1 MRDHDIV
8 IVGSGPVGAAIAQAL
23 VEGGADVLMLEAGK
37 RPEPDRFAK
46 MDEALRETIPWPFP
60 EYPYEMVGDDIELNE
75 FAIRRV
81 GGSSLAWGA
90 ITPRFQPN
98 DFRLKSRYGVG
109 NDWPVSYDDLEKYY
123 CQAERF
129 LGVSGA
135 SDNPWAQAR
144 SEPFP
149 MGNFPMNDTD
159 LLVKQA
165 CEPLGIKMHSV
176 PVARNSEPYQG
187 RSACLYYSTCRAC
200 PIGAMF
206 GSDRVV
212 EKLEKKPNFRL
223 LTEVQAARVEVDKND
238 RVSKI
243 VYFDERGAEQAVNCK
258 ILILATQTVENVRI
272 LLNSQ
277 SGSFPRGLGNR
288 SGRLGLEL
296 MEHPKFYLT
305 YKVRQRLHPF
315 RQGFETAT
323 TYQFHDHAKR
333 EEYAGGRLLVREN
346 AGMTVAGFASESGR
360 WGKELK
366 EEIQGLFGRY
376 VTLGAFLE
384 QLPYDE
390 NRVSLSDSVKDQR
403 GLPAAKVH
411 FKLMH
416 EYETEGLAE
425 MKKVMES
432 IFGEIGGDYVDM
444 MPGSN
449 SGHYMGGHKMGSD
462 PADSVT
468 NSYLES
474 HEVKNLF
481 LASGGAFPTA
491 GVSNPTLTSVAL
503 AFRTAA
509 HILGREQARE

>member
-1 MRDHDIV
+1 MRNHDIV
-8 IVGSGPVGAAIAQAL
+8 IVGSGPVGAAAAQAL

-46 MDEALRETIPWPFP
+46 MEQALRETIPWPFP
-60 EYPYEMVGDDIELNE
+60 EYPYEMTGDDIELNE

-98 DFRLKSRYGVG
+98 DFVMKSRYGLG
-109 NDWPVSYDDLEKYY
+109 NDWPVTYEELEKFY

-129 LGVSGA
+129 MGVSGA
-135 SDNPWAQAR
+135 QDSPWSPPR
-144 SEPFP
+144 SEPYP

-159 LLVKQA
+159 ILIKNA
-165 CEPLGIKMHSV
+165 CGPLGITMHSV

-206 GSDRVV
+206 GSDRIV
-212 EKLEKKPNFRL
+212 EKLERKPNFHL
-223 LTEVQAARVEVDKND
+223 LTETQAARVEVDEND
-238 RVSKI
+238 KVSRL
-243 VYFDERGAEQAVNCK
+243 VYFDEHGTEQAVGCK

-277 SGSFPRGLGNR
+277 TGRFPQGLGNK
-288 SGRLGLEL
+288 SGRLGLQL
-296 MEHPKFYLT
+296 MEHPKFYVT
-305 YKVRQRLHPF
+305 YKVPHQLHPY

-323 TYQFHDHAKR
+323 TYQFHDHKQR
-333 EEYAGGRLLVREN
+333 GDYAGGRLLVREN
-346 AGMTVAGFASESGR
+346 AGPTVSGIAAESGL

-366 EEIQGLFGRY
+366 QEIRGLFGKFI
-376 VTLGAFLE
+376 TLGAFLE

-390 NRVSLSDSVKDQR
+390 NRVTLSSSVKDAH
-403 GLPAAKVH
+403 GLPAAKVQ

-416 EYETEGLAE
+416 EYETQGLE
-425 MKKVMES
+425 QMKNVMER
-432 IFGEIGGDYVDM
+432 ILGEIGGDYVGM

-449 SGHYMGGHKMGSD
+449 SGHYMGGHNMGHD

-468 NSYLES
+468 DSFMES

-491 GVSNPTLTSVAL
+491 GISNPTLTTVAL
-503 AFRTAA
+503 TFRTAA
-509 HILGREQARE
+509 KILGQTGR